1 MVGTNPKIK
10 EDLIMALRI
19 NTNVAALNAH
29 AQLIK
34 TESALNSS
42 MSKLSSGYRISTAG
56 DDASG
61 LAVANGL
68 RSRVRSLEA
77 AAQNTVSAK
86 AGLAIADGTANQ
98 IELILER
105 LTTICTSGGAEA
117 TAEMTQLRAE
127 IDRIAGSTPA
137 SGGTIQV
144 GTDATSVSQ
153 ITVTIGAMTCAGLGL
168 TATTAEPASIANI
181 QVAQGAL
188 NTIVGN
194 IGAGMNRLEF
204 AYNNLQTQIV
214 NVSAQESA
222 IRDVDMASEMV
233 NFTKSQIMLQAGTA
247 MLAQA
252 NMSSQSILS
261 LFQ

>member
-1 MVGTNPKIK
+1 
-10 EDLIMALRI
+10 MALRI

-34 TESALNSS
+34 TEAAQSSS
-42 MSKLSSGYRISTAG
+42 MGKLSSGYRIATAG

-61 LAVANGL
+61 LATANGL
-68 RSRVRSLEA
+68 RSKVRSLEA

-86 AGLAIADGTANQ
+86 AGLSIADGTANQ

-105 LTTICTSGGAEA
+105 MTTICTSGGSQAD
-117 TAEMTQLRAE
+117 AEMTQLRNE
-127 IDRIAGSTPA
+127 IDRIAASSPA
-137 SGGTIQV
+137 AGGAIQV
-144 GTDATSVSQ
+144 GTDAATYST
-153 ITVTIGAMTCAGLGL
+153 ITVTVGSMSCAGLGL
-168 TATTAEPASIANI
+168 TATTAVAGSIANI

-188 NTIVGN
+188 NTIVGT

-233 NFTKSQIMLQAGTA
+233 NFTKSQIMMQAGTA

-252 NMSSQSILS
+252 NSSSQSILS